1 MQNELKRARGIPTS
15 LSCLDVSLGA
25 KGTANSGTGIRRG
38 IVTDIFGP
46 PGVGKTTLGIQLAI
60 NALNASG
67 PGSRVVWINTGS
79 SLVQRRLHDVAAA
92 YDAGDASQLPSSPP
106 IAGNVNESPL
116 DRLIYLQPQTLAH
129 LLTLVLHPTSSFP
142 PPATS
147 LLIIDD
153 LSNYITSHVPRS
165 SRPHQA
171 STPSNII
178 ADKQASRA
186 SSRRFN
192 ILSSLSSGL
201 TRLAS
206 SRHIAVVLLSNVTV
220 SIKNGERAL
229 LRSALSGQMWDPA
242 IDTRIVLYRDFPP
255 EQLNDRLN
263 AQERKGWRVADVLR
277 AGGKDVLRPGVGFVI
292 EDGGLRQL
300 STSRESDTLVPVK
313 EVETQDSH
321 IDQASIN
328 QPAVSTISRQIQ
340 PSSQAPHTVTLPI
353 HSSPPL
359 DAVLSTAADQVHIN
373 ALSPTTSGDVD
384 VPRASKRKADEIAD
398 SESEGDDAVNPY
410 EVRSTTPKNGIGL
423 DSYQKE
429 QGWAGWAGLRLTG
442 TEDMMR
448 RESEDEDEEH
458 EENGAGE
465 DLMEDEEMLV

>member
-1 MQNELKRARGIPTS
+1 M
-15 LSCLDVSLGA
+15 
-25 KGTANSGTGIRRG
+25 
-38 IVTDIFGP
+38 TDIFGP
-46 PGVGKTTLGIQLAI
+46 PGVGKTTFGIQLAI

-67 PGSRVVWINTGS
+67 PGSRVIWINTGS

-92 YDAGDASQLPSSPP
+92 YDAGVASQLPSSPP

-153 LSNYITSHVPRS
+153 LSNYITSHFPRS

-171 STPSNII
+171 STPSNIL

-186 SSRRFN
+186 SSRRFS

-206 SRHIAVVLLSNVTV
+206 SRHITVVLLSNVTV

-229 LRSALSGQMWDPA
+229 LRSALSGQMWDTA

-263 AQERKGWRVADVLR
+263 AQERKGWRVADVIR

-292 EDGGLRQL
+292 EDGGLREL
-300 STSRESDTLVPVK
+300 GTSVQPRTSGPVE
-313 EVETQDSH
+313 EVEAQVSY
-321 IDQASIN
+321 IDPASAN
-328 QPAVSTISRQIQ
+328 QVPISTPSRQDQ
-340 PSSQAPHTVTLPI
+340 PPSQPLHTVTLPI

-359 DAVLSTAADQVHIN
+359 DAPIFPAADQLRAN
-373 ALSPTTSGDVD
+373 ALLPTTDRDMGVT
-384 VPRASKRKADEIAD
+384 RASKRKANEIAD
-398 SESEGDDAVNPY
+398 SESEGEDAVNPY
-410 EVRSTTPKNGIGL
+410 EVRSTNQKDGIGL
-423 DSYQKE
+423 DSYQEE

-448 RESEDEDEEH
+448 RESEDEEE
-458 EENGAGE
+458 EDDKDGAGE
-465 DLMEDEEMLV
+465 EPMEDGEEPMEDEEMLV